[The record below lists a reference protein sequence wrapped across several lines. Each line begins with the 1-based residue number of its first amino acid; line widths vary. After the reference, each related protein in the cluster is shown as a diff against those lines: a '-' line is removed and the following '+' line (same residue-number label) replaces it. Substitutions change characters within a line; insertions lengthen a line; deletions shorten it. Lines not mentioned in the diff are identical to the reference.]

1 MKKNIYYRLIAM
13 FCMLCILTS
22 NVFAAGVNEPGIT
35 GEETSK
41 KGEFNYKEAIFL
53 TGEPILL
60 SGTAKITESK
70 TSTGSKTTVEYKL
83 ENTAKNAKLER
94 KVIYVNTDTQ
104 SKYGNQITRSVSIDP
119 KFKETVQIGSNTFT
133 LTAYQYSKSGLTDDK
148 AIIKYNRDDW
158 NGKKTYARTGGGEVI
173 VDINANT
180 YSYDNYW
187 SATETSFINN
197 TVTYKYKNATD
208 PTTSQYKEVVGT
220 VDYAVSN
227 SKIKNMEY
235 MKNETGVISFK
246 GGYILKENEEN
257 VVSYVY
263 DVPSMEGW
271 TKTDKRN
278 KGRSSFKLATVPT
291 QTRLFAPPIKDV
303 TSSYWAA
310 EDIKVIAALDIIS
323 AVDTNYFRPL
333 SYVSRAEFTRAIV
346 KAASIQEKANTKT
359 KDLLFDDVEKNHPYF
374 SFINTAVSSGII
386 SGTGDKR
393 FSPDDYL
400 TKAQAATIIVRAMG
414 LEESS
419 SASASKTTFADD
431 YKIPM
436 WSKKSIN
443 IARSMGI
450 VMGDEDN
457 MLQPDKVM
465 TRAEVSEMI
474 NKFIKYLQY
483 DIRKEYREKLI
494 NYGR

>member
-1 MKKNIYYRLIAM
+1 
-13 FCMLCILTS
+13 
-22 NVFAAGVNEPGIT
+22 
-35 GEETSK
+35 
-41 KGEFNYKEAIFL
+41 
-53 TGEPILL
+53 
-60 SGTAKITESK
+60 
-70 TSTGSKTTVEYKL
+70 
-83 ENTAKNAKLER
+83 
-94 KVIYVNTDTQ
+94 
-104 SKYGNQITRSVSIDP
+104 
-119 KFKETVQIGSNTFT
+119 
-133 LTAYQYSKSGLTDDK
+133 
-148 AIIKYNRDDW
+148 
-158 NGKKTYARTGGGEVI
+158 
-173 VDINANT
+173 
-180 YSYDNYW
+180 
-187 SATETSFINN
+187 
-197 TVTYKYKNATD
+197 
-208 PTTSQYKEVVGT
+208 
-220 VDYAVSN
+220 
-227 SKIKNMEY
+227 
-235 MKNETGVISFK
+235 
-246 GGYILKENEEN
+246 
-257 VVSYVY
+257 
-263 DVPSMEGW
+263 
-271 TKTDKRN
+271 
-278 KGRSSFKLATVPT
+278 
-291 QTRLFAPPIKDV
+291 IKDV

>member
-1 MKKNIYYRLIAM
+1 
-13 FCMLCILTS
+13 MLCILTS
-22 NVFAAGVNEPGIT
+22 SVFAAGVNEPGIT

-70 TSTGSKTTVEYKL
+70 TTTGSKTTVEYKL

-104 SKYGNQITRSVSIDP
+104 SKYGNQITRNVSIDP

-148 AIIKYNRDDW
+148 AIIKYNRYDW

-187 SATETSFINN
+187 SSTETSFISN
-197 TVTYKYKNATD
+197 TVTYKYKNAAD
-208 PTTSQYKEVVGT
+208 PATSQYKEVVGT

-346 KAASIQEKANTKT
+346 KAASIQEKVNTKT

-419 SASASKTTFADD
+419 SASTSKTTFADD
-431 YKIPM
+431 YKIPT

-443 IARSMGI
+443 IARGMGI